1 VNPTRQWKL
10 GRTATPL
17 GRLSA
22 LTAAG
27 AVALGVCLAPSA
39 AAQTG
44 PRDII
49 RAFDWLEPYLAVVA
63 KYRTGQVDAAVKEIQ
78 KWEKG
83 RLATAAAHLKTLAP
97 QIALPPAPPFQLD
110 VSDLEAAVVLHTEAG
125 MVAFRDGE
133 RDAGGIQL
141 GHARVLLDFLTARV
155 SAAPLPGRP
164 SLASRRGRI
173 DDRDWCLAV
182 VTLMCGLREIGE
194 AGIMADAAVGRF
206 PQDAEM
212 RLAAGSVKEELA
224 VAYER
229 EQRLLRR
236 PSAVVPRG
244 PAGVRASAISVT
256 RLVEATRR
264 EALAHYAAALELDP
278 SLDEAVIRHAR
289 VLTSEGRLN
298 EARAS
303 LETRIPKLTD
313 PRLICLGELFLGSI
327 YESEKRLGDAALAYR
342 RAAVAVPGSQTA
354 RIALAHVLERAG
366 VADEARAVTEPFL
379 AMKVRRPYDDDP
391 WWVYSRGQYAR
402 GLAILDAFRLQ
413 VVKR

>member
-1 VNPTRQWKL
+1 MSSTSRTKPRGTRPS
-10 GRTATPL
+10 A
-17 GRLSA
+17 RLSQ
-22 LTAAG
+22 LAG
-27 AVALGVCLAPSA
+27 AAAALLTVLSVAASA
-39 AAQTG
+39 TAQTG

-49 RAFDWLEPYLAVVA
+49 RAFDWLESYLAVVA
-63 KYRTGQVDAAVKEIQ
+63 TYRAGQVDAAVKAIK

-110 VSDLEAAVVLHTEAG
+110 VTDLEAAVVLHTEAG

-133 RDAGGIQL
+133 REAGGIQL
-141 GHARVLLDFLTARV
+141 AHARVLLDFLTSRV
-155 SAAPLPGRP
+155 NAAPLPGKP

-182 VTLMCGLREIGE
+182 VTLMGGIREIGE
-194 AGIMADAAVGRF
+194 AAIMADTAVSRF

-236 PSAVVPRG
+236 SATVVPRG
-244 PAGVRASAISVT
+244 PAGVRASAINVT
-256 RLVEATRR
+256 RLAEATRR
-264 EALAHYAAALELDP
+264 QALVHFAAALEIDP
-278 SLDEAVIRHAR
+278 RMDEAAIRRAR
-289 VLTSEGRLN
+289 VLTREGRLL
-298 EARAS
+298 EARVS
-303 LETRIPKLTD
+303 LETRLPALTD
-313 PRLICLGELFLGSI
+313 ARLICLAQLFLGSI
-327 YESEKRLGDAALAYR
+327 YESENRLGDAALAYR

-354 RIALAHVLERAG
+354 RVALAHVLERAG

-379 AMKVRRPYDDDP
+379 AMKVKRPYDDDP

-402 GLAILDAFRLQ
+402 GIAILDAFRSR